1 MILLSDTRQQVGK
14 HNNIE
19 RYCATHGIQ
28 VVRKCL
34 SVGDYMISEDGEN
47 PCGSVSVDT
56 KFAIMELCKDIMSS
70 DHRRFRSE
78 CIRAKEQG
86 ITLIVLTEEEPPY
99 GRVDLWEVPR
109 WKTNGKFHRIGDPMT
124 RADPRTF
131 RKILDTMTEKYGVQF
146 RFCARSQT
154 PATVIKYLKGE
165 YK

>member
-1 MILLSDTRQQVGK
+1 MTLYEDTRNQVGK
-14 HNNIE
+14 HRNIE
-19 RYCATHGIQ
+19 QYCQKHGIELI
-28 VVRKCL
+28 RKCL
-34 SVGDYMISEDGEN
+34 STGDYMLDPEN
-47 PCGSVSVDT
+47 GKISVDT
-56 KFAIMELCKDIMSS
+56 KMSLLELSKDVMSS
-70 DHRRFRSE
+70 DHRRFRAE

-146 RFCARSQT
+146 RFCARSKT
-154 PATVIKYLKGE
+154 PEAVIKYLKGE